1 MWPTSILKRYILS
14 LLIISAIP
22 PLILAFYFFDARYN
36 ILLEQRKQ
44 ILIAISAK
52 VEQQI
57 RSRFDPMVDAQKDL
71 MPDQLMKIHGVF
83 QPVLEE
89 IQAEYP
95 EYTVGISSPRLNGL
109 IAMAPGFSVDKMGK
123 GITPRAQV
131 TYDTGNFNFM
141 IINNSLSQNGKTV
154 MGVSYPVFYKGQV
167 IAHTWSNIQTERY
180 HLDRIGQM
188 TPSFLMVFIAWIGV
202 LGLSW
207 QVYIRFNNAI
217 GDVVKY
223 LISGEDSGKNIS
235 LFPEMNIVKDTIQD
249 LRAKK
254 RQSEEEFA
262 RLDRL
267 NLVGEM
273 AAGIGHEVRNPM
285 TTVRG
290 YLQMFQRKEEFA
302 NYHEQVSTMIEE
314 LDRANCIITEFLSLA
329 KIKTV
334 EMKCDNLNRVITALF
349 PLLQADAFRVGHEVR
364 IELDDIPDSI
374 FDEKEI
380 RQLILNLVLNG
391 LEAMKHS
398 GVVTIRTYLDN
409 DQLLLSVEDT
419 GLGIPAEMMD
429 KLGTPFMTTKEQ
441 GTGLG
446 LAVCYR
452 VAHRHKAKIAV
463 RTGSTGTTFTIN
475 FAPYIAEADK

>member
-1 MWPTSILKRYILS
+1 MWPTSILKRYILG

-22 PLILAFYFFDARYN
+22 PIILAYYYFDARQN

-57 RSRFDPMVDAQKDL
+57 RSKIDPLLADQKDL
-71 MPDQLMKIHGVF
+71 TPDQLMKFHDAL
-83 QPVLEE
+83 QPILEK
-89 IQAEYP
+89 IQAEHP

-109 IAMAPGFSVDKMGK
+109 IGMAPGFSVEKMGK
-123 GITPRAQV
+123 GIPPPAQV
-131 TYDTGNFNFM
+131 TYDTGNFNFV
-141 IINNSLSQNGKTV
+141 IIHKTLSQNDKTV
-154 MGVSYPVFYKGQV
+154 MGVTYPVFYKGQV
-167 IAHTWSNIQTERY
+167 VAHTWSNIQTERY
-180 HLDRIGQM
+180 LSDRIGQM
-188 TPSFLMVFIAWIGV
+188 TPSFLMVFIVWIGM

-223 LISGEDSGKNIS
+223 LISGEDSGKNIL
-235 LFPEMNIVKDTIQD
+235 LFPEINIVKDTIQD
-249 LRAKK
+249 LQAKK

-290 YLQMFQRKEEFA
+290 YLQMFQKKKEFSD
-302 NYHEQVSTMIEE
+302 YHEQVHTMIEE

-329 KIKTV
+329 KNKTV
-334 EMKCDNLNRVITALF
+334 EMKCGNLNKVITALF
-349 PLLQADAFRVGHEVR
+349 PLLQADAFRAGHEVR
-364 IELDDIPDSI
+364 IQLDDIPDSI

-380 RQLILNLVLNG
+380 RQLVLNLVLNG

-398 GVVTIRTYLDN
+398 GIVTIRTYLDN
-409 DQLLLSVEDT
+409 DQLILSIEDS
-419 GLGIPAEMMD
+419 GLGIPAEVMD

-452 VAHRHKAKIAV
+452 VAHRHGAKIDV
-463 RTGSTGTTFTIN
+463 KTGPAGTIFTIKFISIDYN
-475 FAPYIAEADK
+475 N

>member
-1 MWPTSILKRYILS
+1 MWPTSILKRYILH

-22 PLILAFYFFDARYN
+22 PLFLAYYYFDARQD
-36 ILLEQRKQ
+36 IHLEQQKQ
-44 ILIAISAK
+44 ILIAIAAK
-52 VEQQI
+52 AEQQI
-57 RSRFDPMVDAQKDL
+57 RPLFDPMVDAQQEL
-71 MPDQLMKIHGVF
+71 EPDQLMKFHDAL
-83 QPVLEE
+83 QPIIEK
-89 IQAEYP
+89 IQTENP
-95 EYTVGISSPRLNGL
+95 GYTVGISAPRLKGL
-109 IAMAPGFSVDKMGK
+109 IAVSPGFSVERMGK
-123 GITPRAQV
+123 GITPNAQA
-131 TYDTGNFNFM
+131 TYDTGNFEF
-141 IINNSLSQNGKTV
+141 IIIDDSLNPDCDTV
-154 MGVSYPVFYKGQV
+154 MAVTYPVFYNGEV

-180 HLDRIGQM
+180 LWDRIKQM
-188 TPSFLMVFIAWIGV
+188 TPSFLMVFIAWIYV
-202 LGLSW
+202 LLLSW

-217 GDVVKY
+217 GDVVMY
-223 LISGEDSGKNIS
+223 LISGEDSGKSIS
-235 LFPEMNIVKDTIQD
+235 LFPEMKIVKDTLQA
-249 LRAKK
+249 LREEK
-254 RQSEEEFA
+254 RHSEEELV

-290 YLQMFQRKEEFA
+290 YLQMFQKKQEFV

-329 KIKTV
+329 KNKAV
-334 EMKCDNLNRVITALF
+334 EMKCGNLNKVIKALF

-364 IELDDIPDSI
+364 IELGDIPNNI

-380 RQLILNLVLNG
+380 RQLILNLTING

-398 GVVTIRTYLDN
+398 GVVTIRTYIEN
-409 DQLLLSVEDT
+409 NQIMVSVKDT
-419 GLGIPAEMMD
+419 GLGIPAELMD

-452 VAHRHKAKIAV
+452 VAQRHEARIDV
-463 RTGSTGTTFTIN
+463 TTGLAGTTFTITFLSN
-475 FAPYIAEADK
+475 